1 MIHKFTQC
9 AGNTECKVQILLFTD
24 LVTVTK
30 LPTNLSKSTGE
41 KHTCSICGWGY
52 SFQSG
57 LSKHT
62 RSTHNGVESG
72 LVTCTLCNSRFE
84 YLFNSCLLPK
94 SGKSSKTT
102 PTSSI
107 KPSDVYRRKGD
118 KFQYIRR
125 IL

>member
-1 MIHKFTQC
+1 MMW
-9 AGNTECKVQILLFTD
+9 KVVWLHVLY
-24 LVTVTK
+24 VTVG
-30 LPTNLSKSTGE
+30 SC
-41 KHTCSICGWGY
+41 TCVY
-52 SFQSG
+52 
-57 LSKHT
+57 
-62 RSTHNGVESG
+62 
-72 LVTCTLCNSRFE
+72 
-84 YLFNSCLLPK
+84 YLFNSYLLPK

>member
-1 MIHKFTQC
+1 M
-9 AGNTECKVQILLFTD
+9 
-24 LVTVTK
+24 VTVTK
-30 LPTNLSKSTGE
+30 LPTNLSKTTGE
-41 KHTCSICGWGY
+41 KHTCSICERGY
-52 SFQSG
+52 SFRSG
-57 LSKHT
+57 LSKHM
-62 RSTHNGVESG
+62 RSAHNDVESG
-72 LVTCTLCNSRFE
+72 LVTCTICNSRLCTCVY

-118 KFQYIRR
+118 KFQYIQR